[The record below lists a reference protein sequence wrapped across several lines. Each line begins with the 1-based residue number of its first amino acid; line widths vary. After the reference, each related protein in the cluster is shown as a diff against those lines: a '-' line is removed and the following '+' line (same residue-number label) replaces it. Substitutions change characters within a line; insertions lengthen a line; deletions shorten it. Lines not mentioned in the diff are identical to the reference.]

1 MNKGGRP
8 AKGQTKALK
17 LDLAGGWLPPGV
29 EEEDG
34 NREVC
39 RQLRVMWSR
48 LTERQQRVV
57 MLFEASPDPDAIAK
71 AAGFSGKGA
80 AQKVEAELTNVVVRQ
95 VMHLRNI
102 LLGGTLPTLVSRRI
116 LASVI
121 MGTHPTVTVTG
132 PVLLNAIKLN
142 ALLAGEMTPEVRE
155 EELPAG
161 ATADATREEADRI
174 MRATLGQENLTDL
187 LRARSKAAAKER
199 EQAMRIDAGVEPNA
213 PAEQPGSS
221 AIAKLIANR

>member
-8 AKGQTKALK
+8 RKGETKAMPLN
-17 LDLAGGWLPPGV
+17 LAAGWLPPGV
-29 EEEDG
+29 EEDDA

-57 MLFEASPDPDAIAK
+57 MLFEASPDPEAIAK
-71 AAGFSGKGA
+71 AVGFSGKGA
-80 AQKVEAELTNVVVRQ
+80 AGKVEAELTNVVVRQ
-95 VMHLRNI
+95 VMHLRNV

-121 MGTHPTVTVTG
+121 MGTHPTVQVTG

-142 ALLAGEMTPEVRE
+142 AILAGEMTPEVRE

-161 ATADATREEADRI
+161 GSADATREESDRI
-174 MRATLGQENLTDL
+174 MRATLGQDNLADL
-187 LRARSKAAAKER
+187 LRERAKAAAKER
-199 EQAMRIDAGVEPNA
+199 ESALRIDADEPAA
-213 PAEQPGSS
+213 PATGG
-221 AIAKLIANR
+221 AIAHLIANR

>member
-8 AKGQTKALK
+8 EAGQTKALR
-17 LDLAGGWLPPGV
+17 LDLAGGALPPGV
-29 EEEDG
+29 EEDEG

-39 RQLRVMWSR
+39 RQLRQMWTR
-48 LTERQQRVV
+48 LTQRQQRVV

-80 AQKVEAELTNVVVRQ
+80 KQKVEAELTCPVVRQ
-95 VMHLRNI
+95 VMHLRNV
-102 LLGGTLPTLVSRRI
+102 LVGGTLPTLVSRRI

-121 MGTHPTVTVTG
+121 MGTHPTVEVTG

-142 ALLAGEMTPEVRE
+142 ALLAGEMVPEVKP

-161 ATADATREEADRI
+161 STADATREEADRI
-174 MRATLGQENLTDL
+174 MRTTLGTENISSL
-187 LRARSKAAAKER
+187 LKARSKAAAKER
-199 EQAMRIDAGVEPNA
+199 EQALRIDQPEGA
-213 PAEQPGSS
+213 PPAPPLS
-221 AIAKLIANR
+221 AVAQLVAKR

>member
-8 AKGQTKALK
+8 LAGTTKALQ

-29 EEEDG
+29 QEDDG

-39 RQLRVMWSR
+39 RQLRVMWTR
-48 LTERQQRVV
+48 LTARQQKVV
-57 MLFEASPDPDAIAK
+57 MLFTASPDPDAIAK

-80 AQKVEAELTNVVVRQ
+80 AGKVEEELTTPVVRQ
-95 VMHLRNI
+95 VMHLRAI

-121 MGTHPTVTVTG
+121 MGTHPTVEVTG

-142 ALLAGEMTPEVRE
+142 ALLGGEMVPEVKP

-161 ATADATREEADRI
+161 STADATREEGDRI
-174 MRATLGQENLTDL
+174 MRATLGAENLADL
-187 LRARSKAAAKER
+187 FRKRSKEAAKER
-199 EQAMRIDAGVEPNA
+199 ADALRIDVSEGEPA
-213 PAEQPGSS
+213 PTPVS
-221 AIAKLIANR
+221 ALSKLIASR